1 MGSSFSAG
9 SGLQTEN
16 PLHGM
21 EGLPH
26 YRQRQAGLSVQ
37 NPPLPERVRA
47 S

>member
-9 SGLQTEN
+9 SGLQTAN

-21 EGLPH
+21 EDLRH
-26 YRQRQAGLSVQ
+26 YCERQAGLSVQ
-37 NPPLPERVRA
+37 NPPLPERACA